1 MSKSLVAISIGLALA
16 SLAPNASAELRAAK
30 LQAFAIW
37 EQPEQCAV
45 SLEVSDSVGGMT
57 DGTEKLSLG
66 ASYSYTLGS
75 TFSSK
80 TLDAGKYVLFASPAF
95 ASATKA
101 VPDIT
106 IPDADCGDFA
116 KSGGKISFDGS
127 MGKHPGLFELTV
139 PADFGPKRALTGGGT
154 AIDLGLSNVTLY
166 GFTGSWLLG
175 LPGGSGTS
183 GGGSDDGGGGCAVRS
198 VTRDGRGAG
207 PLAVVLA
214 SAGVLA
220 MRRRR
225 QRANPPA
232 R

>member
-1 MSKSLVAISIGLALA
+1 MSKSLVAFSIGLALA
-16 SLAPNASAELRAAK
+16 SLAPSASAELRAAN
-30 LQAFAIW
+30 LEVFAVW

-45 SLEVSDSVGGMT
+45 SLKVSDSVGGMT

-80 TLDAGKYVLFASPAF
+80 TLDAGKYVLFASPSF

-101 VPDIT
+101 TPDVT
-106 IPDADCGDFA
+106 IPDADCGDFT

-154 AIDLGLSNVTLY
+154 LTDLELASVMLY
-166 GFTGSWLLG
+166 GFTGSWPLG
-175 LPGGSGTS
+175 LPGGSSTT
-183 GGGSDDGGGGCAVRS
+183 GGGSDDDGGGCAVRS
-198 VTRDGRGAG
+198 VPRDGRGAG
-207 PLAVVLA
+207 PLALVLA
-214 SAGVLA
+214 GAA
-220 MRRRR
+220 MLVTRRRK
-225 QRANPPA
+225 QRAG
-232 R
+232 